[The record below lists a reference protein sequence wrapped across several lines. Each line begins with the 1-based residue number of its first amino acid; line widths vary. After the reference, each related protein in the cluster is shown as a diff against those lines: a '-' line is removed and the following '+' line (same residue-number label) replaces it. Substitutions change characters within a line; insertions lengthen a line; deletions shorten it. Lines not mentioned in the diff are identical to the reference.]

1 MLLDDLNILNLLRKI
16 QESTTQDVDEEQGSF
31 KVGDRVIYNM
41 YGTGLTNSDLIRM
54 LGANEH
60 ASRVNHHEKEVKI
73 LEAEGDKVACYKVRF
88 DDGFVING
96 VSVSEL
102 KSVSEKSKA
111 NEDRDE
117 TSRKEHLLKKKANL
131 EKEITD
137 IEKKVKEVESDLK
150 RLGSTNEA
158 KESKTNEAAEFR
170 VVKPIG
176 PIHKSKKGELGF
188 FIKIEDDCVGLK
200 FQDGKE
206 YYFWPD
212 EIEQTTGDPIKLP
225 ESKTN
230 EAAEVPQTMQP
241 QEKPNINAEDYHM
254 EDYSEEDLEKVKSK
268 SAETGNAI
276 RQVED
281 DELKQEPGKAKKES
295 ITSKVDTPEDTIISA
310 YKEARRNGK
319 SREEATQIAAKASKG
334 QADSV
339 AVRRLLDIRGVRESE
354 STFTKQKP
362 LWLCNSC
369 FKTFRSDENICGCK
383 STNTE
388 KITEGEGWA
397 VGHLMHVYDV
407 KFELNGKED
416 STRVEAFDEADAKSY
431 MKKISRLR
439 GAKILGITKVQEDKM
454 PGGLADKSKPEDFDK
469 EQLEAGIK
477 VEMEH
482 TKDPKVAQEIAMDHL
497 TEDPDYYKKLKKMEA
512 GKGNPCPKESKV
524 VEKKFT
530 VYYTAGG
537 VGKDVLVIADD
548 EEGAKAETKM
558 IDPDAI
564 IHSVVEE
571 SRIQRERKITET
583 VKELIGETPGIS
595 VEDQKILHW
604 AVDNKIIS
612 SEFPNDDEM
621 FDVLST
627 IFDDPMMK
635 RKLKDVHN
643 LGAIDRAD
651 WDGYYLKYAFLPK
664 AKEAYAKIAEPKTNE
679 QKEDWDITF
688 KYDHDMLTGNPLLD
702 KEGNPWGK
710 HSIEGRRIRVFTD
723 YQAGWVAGKGATP
736 VRGTRVQEQEKDTFT
751 TVAKGLEK
759 VEADKVAGSL
769 GGIVV
774 VDEEDKTKFAV
785 IRKNK

>member
-16 QESTTQDVDEEQGSF
+16 QESTTQDVDEEKGSF

-73 LEAEGDKVACYKVRF
+73 LEAEGDKVACYKVQF

-102 KSVSEKSKA
+102 KSISE
-111 NEDRDE
+111 
-117 TSRKEHLLKKKANL
+117 
-131 EKEITD
+131 
-137 IEKKVKEVESDLK
+137 
-150 RLGSTNEA
+150 
-158 KESKTNEAAEFR
+158 
-170 VVKPIG
+170 
-176 PIHKSKKGELGF
+176 
-188 FIKIEDDCVGLK
+188 
-200 FQDGKE
+200 
-206 YYFWPD
+206 
-212 EIEQTTGDPIKLP
+212 

-295 ITSKVDTPEDTIISA
+295 ITNKAATPEDNIISV

-339 AVRRLLDIRGVRESE
+339 AVRKLLDIRGVRESK
-354 STFTKQKP
+354 STFIKQKP

-369 FKTFRSDENICGCK
+369 FKTFRSDENICSCK
-383 STNTE
+383 STNVE
-388 KITEGEGWA
+388 KIEIKEQ
-397 VGHLMHVYDV
+397 LMHVYDV

-416 STRVEAFDEADAKSY
+416 STRIEAYDEADAKSY
-431 MKKISRLR
+431 MNKISRLR
-439 GAKILGITKVQEDKM
+439 GAKILSVTKIQEDRI

-469 EQLEAGIK
+469 EQLEAGTE
-477 VEMEH
+477 VEKEH

-497 TEDPDYYKKLKKMEA
+497 KEDPDYYKKLKKMEA
-512 GKGNPCPKESKV
+512 GKDNSCPMESKV
-524 VEKKFT
+524 VEKKFI
-530 VYYTAGG
+530 VCFTAEGQ
-537 VGKDVLVIADD
+537 GKDWVVTANDRDD
-548 EEGAKAETKM
+548 AEAKTKRSW
-558 IDPDAI
+558 PDAV

-571 SRIQRERKITET
+571 GKISQEKKITET

-595 VEDQKILHW
+595 VEDQKILNW
-604 AVDNKIIS
+604 AMDNKVIDP
-612 SEFPNDDEM
+612 EFPDDDVM
-621 FDVLST
+621 FDALS
-627 IFDDPMMK
+627 IVFEDPMMK

-643 LGAIDRAD
+643 LGAIDKAD
-651 WDGYYLKYAFLPK
+651 WDSYYLKYVMLPK
-664 AKEAYAKIAEPKTNE
+664 AREAYAKMAEPKTNE
-679 QKEDWDITF
+679 QKEDWDLTF
-688 KYDHDMLTGNPLLD
+688 KYDHDILTGNPLLD
-702 KEGNPWGK
+702 KEGNPYLR
-710 HSIEGRRIRVFTD
+710 HSIEGRKVRVFTD
-723 YQAGWVAGKGATP
+723 YQAGWVEGKGATP
-736 VRGTRVQEQEKDTFT
+736 VREAKVQEQEKDTYA
-751 TVAKGLEK
+751 TVARGIVDKTD
-759 VEADKVAGSL
+759 ADKLARDKKG
-769 GGIVV
+769 VV
-774 VDEEDKTKFAV
+774 VADEEDPKKFMIIVKEAV
-785 IRKNK
+785 EEEYKPKVMRSKMIDVMYDLGYHLAGERKEEEARVLEFRKGDDAIEIKLALEEEKD